1 MGRNIDEQG
10 TRKIYVPLPLIPD
23 LHGGAEAYGIAKD
36 CRGKRGKLLANWKY
50 DTPGPLPRSVLSPAT
65 NSTYYSTFQVAVP
78 TDSGLENNQLAYP
91 PPPPPRI
98 TPLERERERAAA

>member
-1 MGRNIDEQG
+1 MGRNIHEQNDEKNIHSPPANS
-10 TRKIYVPLPLIPD
+10 RLAR
-23 LHGGAEAYGIAKD
+23 GAEAYGIAKD
-36 CRGKRGKLLANWKY
+36 RRGKRGKLLANWKY

-91 PPPPPRI
+91 PRLQLLSR
-98 TPLERERERAAA
+98 TRERTVRAAA